1 MNIVFFHS
9 NGILPTLGGISRIT
23 DTLGALFT
31 DKDND
36 VWYIGMQDK
45 HKGSKYR
52 PWQSFLPSSNL
63 FSDVN
68 VKYIREFV
76 RKHKVDA
83 IINQCALDPRS
94 AEFLSICKKET
105 AFLLISCF
113 HNSILTPVYNGAY
126 QKEYNLKKRGLG
138 VLFYLMK
145 TRVVA
150 SLITRAYIIKHRK
163 RYLSTVINSDKVILL
178 CDGQLPELYRM
189 CGIKTSDKVCI
200 IPNCIDVNVEYPK
213 SKEKIVLW
221 VGNFDYSIKRPD
233 NMLRIWKQ
241 VEAKHPDWK
250 LFMLGNG
257 PSWEEMKAMS
267 HSLGLKQVRFVG
279 RINPE
284 EYYKQALISCITSV
298 HEAFPMVVIE
308 SQKYGCITVVN
319 NSFTSAP
326 LLIQDGINGCLEL
339 AFNNNAFAEA
349 IDSLMN
355 NSERLKMMSAKA
367 KESVKRFSLDN
378 VYKEWM
384 QTLQKK

>member
-31 DKDND
+31 DKDNN

-52 PWQSFLPSSNL
+52 PWQSFLPSLNL

-189 CGIKTSDKVCI
+189 CGIKTSDKVCV

-326 LLIQDGINGCLEL
+326 FLIQDGINGCLVL

>member
-31 DKDND
+31 DKDNN

-94 AEFLSICKKET
+94 AEFLSICKKENE
-105 AFLLISCF
+105 FLLISCF

-326 LLIQDGINGCLEL
+326 FLIQDGINGCLVL

>member
-23 DTLGALFT
+23 DTLGVLFT
-31 DKDND
+31 DKGNN

-52 PWQSFLPSSNL
+52 PWQSFLPSSDL

-68 VKYIREFV
+68 VKYIRDFV

-94 AEFLSICKKET
+94 AEFLAICKKET
-105 AFLLISCF
+105 EFLLISCL

-150 SLITRAYIIKHRK
+150 SLIIRAYIIKHRK

-189 CGIKTSDKVCI
+189 CGIKTSDKVCV

-241 VEAKHPDWK
+241 VEAKHPDWN
-250 LFMLGNG
+250 LYMLGDG
-257 PSWEEMKAMS
+257 PSWQEMKTLS
-267 HSLGLKQVRFVG
+267 NSLGLKQVKFEG
-279 RINPE
+279 RVNPE
-284 EYYKQALISCITSV
+284 EYYKKSLISCITSV
-298 HEAFPMVVIE
+298 HEAFSMVVIE

-326 LLIQDGINGCLEL
+326 FLIQDRVNGCLVP

>member
-31 DKDND
+31 DKDNN

-326 LLIQDGINGCLEL
+326 FLIQDGINGCLVL